1 MKQSKEFHF
10 THKRS
15 QTAEMSAWIMIPMK
29 LCSVPTPKLEIVLP
43 THKKPILF
51 PQERS
56 IMGEDL
62 RLHHE
67 SVTVYCDEYAV
78 KILMKLIVID
88 NSDRVK
94 LVVSTHSAELDKLNF
109 VFLR

>member
-1 MKQSKEFHF
+1 
-10 THKRS
+10 
-15 QTAEMSAWIMIPMK
+15 
-29 LCSVPTPKLEIVLP
+29 
-43 THKKPILF
+43 
-51 PQERS
+51 
-56 IMGEDL
+56 MGEDL

-109 VFLR
+109 VFLRQDKLDQYIGIADILKRATLNDEATFQ